1 MKIKNQRKALLYL
14 SLGLIINSGIYLV
27 NRFIIDIPDWLA
39 IVLIVVL
46 VIPLM
51 FLGCFYLFQKNKK

>member
-1 MKIKNQRKALLYL
+1 MRTKNQKALLYL
-14 SLGLIINSGIYLV
+14 ILGLGICSGILLV

-39 IVLIVVL
+39 IVLIVVA

-51 FLGCFYLFQKNKK
+51 VMGFLNLFQKK

>member
-1 MKIKNQRKALLYL
+1 MKVKNQKKALWYL
-14 SLGLIINSGIYLV
+14 SLGLGISSGILLV

-39 IVLIVVL
+39 ITLIVVA

-51 FLGCFYLFQKNKK
+51 FIGIFNLFQKNQK

>member
-1 MKIKNQRKALLYL
+1 VEPPACVKPHG
-14 SLGLIINSGIYLV
+14 SLGLGICSGILLV

-39 IVLIVVL
+39 IVLIVVA

-51 FLGCFYLFQKNKK
+51 FMGFFALLGK

>member
-1 MKIKNQRKALLYL
+1 MKVKNQKKALWYLIL
-14 SLGLIINSGIYLV
+14 SLGISSGILLV

-39 IVLIVVL
+39 ITLIVVA

-51 FLGCFYLFQKNKK
+51 FIGIFNLFQKK